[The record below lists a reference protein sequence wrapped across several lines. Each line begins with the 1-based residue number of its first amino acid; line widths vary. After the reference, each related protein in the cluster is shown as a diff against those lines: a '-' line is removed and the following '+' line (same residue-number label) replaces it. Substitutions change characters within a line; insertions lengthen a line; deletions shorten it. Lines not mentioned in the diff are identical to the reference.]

1 MGPLLFTKALVL
13 SLLCALLIG
22 SSLGV
27 SNAVAGA
34 PTEMVKSTV
43 DQVIRILTDPKYR
56 GDANKEARR
65 KLLRETISPRF
76 DFQEMAKRALGAE
89 WGRRTPA
96 EQKEFVKLFTAFIE
110 KTSTQ
115 NVEAYDHERFFY
127 TGEKISDS
135 QAEVEG
141 KIVNKRGE
149 ETKVNY
155 RLHRVG
161 GEWKAYDLVI
171 AGISFVSNFR
181 SQFTRVVRT
190 SSYEGLLRTMREK
203 IEDKKGS

>member
-1 MGPLLFTKALVL
+1 MRHRWFAKRTLLL
-13 SLLCALLIG
+13 
-22 SSLGV
+22 LGV
-27 SNAVAGA
+27 SVWSCVALASNAFAGP
-34 PTEMVKSTV
+34 PTDLVKSTV
-43 DQVIRILTDPKYR
+43 DQVIKILSDPKYK
-56 GDANKEARR
+56 GDANREARR

-89 WGRRTPA
+89 WGRRTAA

-127 TGEKISDS
+127 TGEKINGS

-141 KIVNKRGE
+141 KIVNKLGE
-149 ETKVNY
+149 ETRVSY
-155 RLHRVG
+155 MMHRVG
-161 GEWKAYDLVI
+161 GEWKAFDLVI

-181 SQFTRVVRT
+181 SQFSRVVRT
-190 SSYEGLLRTMREK
+190 SSYEGLLRTMKEK
-203 IEDKKGS
+203 IEDK